1 MMKKRTL
8 TTAAA
13 VAVALTMTLS
23 GLPLTASA
31 ALGGLP
37 EVSTVRQTEADSD
50 YDSEKAILSADRLWV
65 TAKGL
70 KQEETS
76 RSSYERLDW
85 SFQKLSGVDTLF
97 DFTLTK
103 AEQHTFTIDAKIS
116 GEAKLVLTQDNKT
129 ATTLWEDGDA
139 QKTTKTLTLQPGRWR
154 VRLVCTDAGGN
165 LSVTVDEP
173 KSLFTH
179 TRERAQK
186 AYDAIMEPAQKAY
199 EQAVEKAYDRYD
211 NTMVQAGE
219 LYVDAGD
226 EAYDRYDKQ
235 MEQAGEFER
244 ASYLDAE
251 DGKEQDREYNRRYSR
266 IEREYDDAME
276 SAQDDYDE
284 LKDLAD
290 GYLQDRLNK
299 AREELEQ
306 AQAKAEQAWD
316 EIVG

>member
-8 TTAAA
+8 TTAA

-37 EVSTVRQTEADSD
+37 EVSTVRQTGADSD

-85 SFQKLSGVDTLF
+85 SFQKLSGADTLF

-103 AEQHTFTIDAKIS
+103 AEQHTFTIDAKVS

>member
-8 TTAAA
+8 TTAA

-37 EVSTVRQTEADSD
+37 EVSTIRQTEADSD

-65 TAKGL
+65 NAKGL

-103 AEQHTFTIDAKIS
+103 AEQHTFTIDAKVS

-129 ATTLWEDGDA
+129 ATTLWEDGDV

-299 AREELEQ
+299 AKEELEQ

>member
-8 TTAAA
+8 TTAA

-37 EVSTVRQTEADSD
+37 EVSTIRQTGADSD

-76 RSSYERLDW
+76 RASYERLDW

-103 AEQHTFTIDAKIS
+103 AEQHTFTIDAKVS

-284 LKDLAD
+284 LKGLAD

>member
-8 TTAAA
+8 TTAA

-37 EVSTVRQTEADSD
+37 EVSTVRQIGADSD

-103 AEQHTFTIDAKIS
+103 AEQHTFTIDAKVS

-129 ATTLWEDGDA
+129 ATTLWEDGDV

-199 EQAVEKAYDRYD
+199 ERAVEKAYDRYD

-316 EIVG
+316 DIVG

>member
-8 TTAAA
+8 TTAA

-37 EVSTVRQTEADSD
+37 EVSTIRQAEADSD

-103 AEQHTFTIDAKIS
+103 AEQHTFTIDAKVS

-235 MEQAGEFER
+235 IEQAGEFER
-244 ASYLDAE
+244 ASYRDAE
-251 DGKEQDREYNRRYSR
+251 DGKEQARECNRRYSR
-266 IEREYDDAME
+266 IELEYDDAME

>member
-8 TTAAA
+8 TTAAVP
-13 VAVALTMTLS
+13 VAVTMTLS

-85 SFQKLSGVDTLF
+85 SFQKLNGVDTLF

-103 AEQHTFTIDAKIS
+103 AEQHTFTIDAKVS

>member
-8 TTAAA
+8 TTAA

-37 EVSTVRQTEADSD
+37 EVSTVRQTGADSD

-76 RSSYERLDW
+76 RASYERLDW

-103 AEQHTFTIDAKIS
+103 AEQHTFTIDAKVS

-129 ATTLWEDGDA
+129 ATTLWEDGDV

-290 GYLQDRLNK
+290 GYLQDRLNEAK
-299 AREELEQ
+299 EELEQ

>member
-1 MMKKRTL
+1 M
-8 TTAAA
+8 
-13 VAVALTMTLS
+13 
-23 GLPLTASA
+23 
-31 ALGGLP
+31 
-37 EVSTVRQTEADSD
+37 
-50 YDSEKAILSADRLWV
+50 
-65 TAKGL
+65 
-70 KQEETS
+70 
-76 RSSYERLDW
+76 
-85 SFQKLSGVDTLF
+85 DTLF

-154 VRLVCTDAGGN
+154 VRLVCADAGGN

-284 LKDLAD
+284 LKGLAD

>member
-8 TTAAA
+8 TTAA

-37 EVSTVRQTEADSD
+37 EVSTIRQTEADSD

-97 DFTLTK
+97 DFTLKK

-116 GEAKLVLTQDNKT
+116 GEMKLVLTQDNKT

-139 QKTTKTLTLQPGRWR
+139 QKAAKTLTLQPGRWR

-316 EIVG
+316 DIVG

>member
-8 TTAAA
+8 TTAA
-13 VAVALTMTLS
+13 VAAALTMTLS

-37 EVSTVRQTEADSD
+37 EVSTVRQAEADSD
-50 YDSEKAILSADRLWV
+50 YDSEKVILSADRLWV

-103 AEQHTFTIDAKIS
+103 AEQHTFTIDAKVS

-251 DGKEQDREYNRRYSR
+251 DGKEQDREYNHRYSR

>member
-13 VAVALTMTLS
+13 AVALTMTLS

-103 AEQHTFTIDAKIS
+103 AEQHTFTIDAKVS

-290 GYLQDRLNK
+290 GYLHDRLNK
-299 AREELEQ
+299 AKEELEQ

-316 EIVG
+316 DIVG

>member
-8 TTAAA
+8 TTAA

-37 EVSTVRQTEADSD
+37 EVSTIRQAEADSD

-299 AREELEQ
+299 AKEELEQ
-306 AQAKAEQAWD
+306 ARAKAEQAWD

>member
-8 TTAAA
+8 TTAA

-23 GLPLTASA
+23 GFGLTASA
-31 ALGGLP
+31 ALDGLP
-37 EVSTVRQTEADSD
+37 EVSTVRQTKADSD

-103 AEQHTFTIDAKIS
+103 AEQHTFTIDAKVS

>member
-8 TTAAA
+8 TTAA

-37 EVSTVRQTEADSD
+37 EVSTVRQTGADSD

-129 ATTLWEDGDA
+129 ATTLWEDGDV

-299 AREELEQ
+299 AKEELEQ

>member
-1 MMKKRTL
+1 MMKKRML
-8 TTAAA
+8 TTAA

-37 EVSTVRQTEADSD
+37 EVSTIRQTEADSD

>member
-8 TTAAA
+8 TTAA

-76 RSSYERLDW
+76 RASYERLDW

-103 AEQHTFTIDAKIS
+103 AEQHTFTIDAKVS

-299 AREELEQ
+299 AKEELEQ

-316 EIVG
+316 DIVG

>member
-8 TTAAA
+8 TTAA

-37 EVSTVRQTEADSD
+37 EVSTIRQAEADSD

-139 QKTTKTLTLQPGRWR
+139 QKAAKTLTLQPGRWR

-284 LKDLAD
+284 LKGLAD

>member
-8 TTAAA
+8 TTAA
-13 VAVALTMTLS
+13 VAAALTMTLS

-37 EVSTVRQTEADSD
+37 EVSTVRQTGADSD

-226 EAYDRYDKQ
+226 EAYDRYDKR

>member
-8 TTAAA
+8 TTAA

-37 EVSTVRQTEADSD
+37 EVSTIRQAEADSD
-50 YDSEKAILSADRLWV
+50 YDSEKVILSADRLWV

-103 AEQHTFTIDAKIS
+103 AEQHTFTIDAKVS

>member
-8 TTAAA
+8 TTAA
-13 VAVALTMTLS
+13 VAVAWTMTLS

-37 EVSTVRQTEADSD
+37 EVSTIRQTEADSD

-103 AEQHTFTIDAKIS
+103 AEQHTFTIDAKVS

-129 ATTLWEDGDA
+129 ATTLWEDGDV

-284 LKDLAD
+284 LKGLAD

>member
-13 VAVALTMTLS
+13 AVALTMTLS

-37 EVSTVRQTEADSD
+37 EVSTIRQTEADSD

-103 AEQHTFTIDAKIS
+103 AEQHTFTIDAKVS

-244 ASYLDAE
+244 AS
-251 DGKEQDREYNRRYSR
+251 
-266 IEREYDDAME
+266 
-276 SAQDDYDE
+276 
-284 LKDLAD
+284 
-290 GYLQDRLNK
+290 
-299 AREELEQ
+299 
-306 AQAKAEQAWD
+306 
-316 EIVG
+316 

>member
-1 MMKKRTL
+1 MMKKKTL
-8 TTAAA
+8 TTAA

-23 GLPLTASA
+23 GFGLTASA

-37 EVSTVRQTEADSD
+37 EVSTIRQTEADSD

-116 GEAKLVLTQDNKT
+116 GEAKLVLIQDNKT
-129 ATTLWEDGDA
+129 ATTLWEDGDV

-199 EQAVEKAYDRYD
+199 EQTVEKAYDRYD

-299 AREELEQ
+299 AKEELEQ

>member
-8 TTAAA
+8 TTAA

-37 EVSTVRQTEADSD
+37 EVSTIRQAEADSD

-139 QKTTKTLTLQPGRWR
+139 QKAAKTLTLQPGRWR

-316 EIVG
+316 DIVG

>member
-8 TTAAA
+8 TTAA

-103 AEQHTFTIDAKIS
+103 AEQHTFTIDAKVS

-129 ATTLWEDGDA
+129 ATTLWEDGNA

-316 EIVG
+316 DIVG

>member
-8 TTAAA
+8 TTAA
-13 VAVALTMTLS
+13 VAAALTMTLS

-37 EVSTVRQTEADSD
+37 EVSTIRQTEADSD

-76 RSSYERLDW
+76 RASYERLDW

-103 AEQHTFTIDAKIS
+103 AEQHTFTIDAKVS

-251 DGKEQDREYNRRYSR
+251 DGKERDREYNRRYSR

>member
-8 TTAAA
+8 TTAA

-103 AEQHTFTIDAKIS
+103 AEQHTFTIDAKVS

-129 ATTLWEDGDA
+129 ATTLWEDGDV

-284 LKDLAD
+284 LKGLAD

>member
-8 TTAAA
+8 TTAA

-37 EVSTVRQTEADSD
+37 EVSTIRQTGADSD

-103 AEQHTFTIDAKIS
+103 AEQHTFTIDAKVS

-316 EIVG
+316 DIVG

>member
-8 TTAAA
+8 TTAA
-13 VAVALTMTLS
+13 VAAALTMTLS

-37 EVSTVRQTEADSD
+37 EVSTIRQTEADSD

-139 QKTTKTLTLQPGRWR
+139 QKATKTLTLQPGRWR

-316 EIVG
+316 EVVG

>member
-8 TTAAA
+8 TTAA

-37 EVSTVRQTEADSD
+37 EVSTIRQTGADSD

-103 AEQHTFTIDAKIS
+103 AEQHTFTIDAKVS

-299 AREELEQ
+299 AKEELEQ

>member
-8 TTAAA
+8 TTAA

-37 EVSTVRQTEADSD
+37 EVSTVRQTGADSD

-103 AEQHTFTIDAKIS
+103 AEQHTFTIDAKVS

-129 ATTLWEDGDA
+129 ATTLWEDGDV

-284 LKDLAD
+284 LKGLAD

>member
-8 TTAAA
+8 TTAA
-13 VAVALTMTLS
+13 VAAALTMTLS

-37 EVSTVRQTEADSD
+37 EVSTVRQAEADSD
-50 YDSEKAILSADRLWV
+50 YDSEKVILSADRLWV

-97 DFTLTK
+97 DFILTK
-103 AEQHTFTIDAKIS
+103 AEQHTFTIDAKVS

-316 EIVG
+316 DIVG

>member
-8 TTAAA
+8 TTAA

-37 EVSTVRQTEADSD
+37 EVSTIRQTGADSD

-76 RSSYERLDW
+76 RASYERLDW

-97 DFTLTK
+97 DFTLIK
-103 AEQHTFTIDAKIS
+103 AEQHTFTIDAKVS

>member
-8 TTAAA
+8 TTAA

-76 RSSYERLDW
+76 RASYERLDW

-103 AEQHTFTIDAKIS
+103 AEQHTFTIDAKVS

-199 EQAVEKAYDRYD
+199 ERAVEKAYDRYD

-316 EIVG
+316 DIVG

>member
-8 TTAAA
+8 TTAA

-211 NTMVQAGE
+211 DTMLQAGE

>member
-13 VAVALTMTLS
+13 AVALTMTLS

-103 AEQHTFTIDAKIS
+103 AEQHTFTIDAKVS

-299 AREELEQ
+299 AKEELEQ

>member
-8 TTAAA
+8 TTAA

-31 ALGGLP
+31 ALGGLL
-37 EVSTVRQTEADSD
+37 EVSTIRQTGADSD

-103 AEQHTFTIDAKIS
+103 AEQHTFTIDAKVS

-129 ATTLWEDGDA
+129 ATTLWEDGDV

>member
-8 TTAAA
+8 TTAA

-103 AEQHTFTIDAKIS
+103 AEQHTFTIDAKVS

-235 MEQAGEFER
+235 MEQAGEIER

>member
-8 TTAAA
+8 TTAA
-13 VAVALTMTLS
+13 VAAALTMTLS

-37 EVSTVRQTEADSD
+37 EVSTIRQTEADSD

-139 QKTTKTLTLQPGRWR
+139 QKAAKTLTLQPGRWR

-226 EAYDRYDKQ
+226 EAYDRYDEQ

>member
-8 TTAAA
+8 TTAA
-13 VAVALTMTLS
+13 VAAALTMTLS

-37 EVSTVRQTEADSD
+37 EVSTIRQTEADSD

-103 AEQHTFTIDAKIS
+103 AEQHTFTIDAKVS

-316 EIVG
+316 DIVG

>member
-8 TTAAA
+8 TTAA

-37 EVSTVRQTEADSD
+37 GVSTIRQTEADSD

-76 RSSYERLDW
+76 RASYERLDW

-103 AEQHTFTIDAKIS
+103 AEQHTFTIDAKVS

-129 ATTLWEDGDA
+129 ATTLWEDGDV

-299 AREELEQ
+299 AKEELEQ